1 MSGVKILSASGTD
14 SSVAVGFTRRTIAIL
29 LAAAVGLATFVF
41 LMGGGGTVAH
51 AAPTTINAKVGTS
64 YSCDETEWHFVITQT
79 SAQQAPATIMVTF
92 SDGQATVPLNKVTGG
107 TAHYYWYENLD
118 STVVSAT
125 AVIDSA
131 WTGQFNLSHGPCNT
145 STPTPTPTSTPTST
159 PSEKPSETPSEK
171 PSETPSKT
179 PSETPSEKPSETPAP
194 VPTAV
199 PGGANPSGGSGAG
212 LLGLALATSGVVAG
226 TMVIARRRF
235 LHDS

>member
-1 MSGVKILSASGTD
+1 MSGIKILSASGTR
-14 SSVAVGFTRRTIAIL
+14 SVAVGFTRRTIAIL
-29 LAAAVGLATFVF
+29 LTAAVGLATFVF
-41 LMGGGGTVAH
+41 LMGGAGTVAH

-159 PSEKPSETPSEK
+159 PSEKPSETPS
-171 PSETPSKT
+171 KT